1 MAIRGKDYPVNFDT
15 DIQMIMRENVSINLE
30 TYRFVAVSKNAKHVP
45 DLKAFNKNFTVTSA

>member
-1 MAIRGKDYPVNFDT
+1 
-15 DIQMIMRENVSINLE
+15 MIMRENVSINLE